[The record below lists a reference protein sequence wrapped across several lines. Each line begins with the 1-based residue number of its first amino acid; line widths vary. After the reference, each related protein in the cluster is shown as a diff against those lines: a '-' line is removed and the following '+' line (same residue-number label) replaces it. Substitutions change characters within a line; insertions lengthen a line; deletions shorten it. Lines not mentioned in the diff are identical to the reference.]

1 MSDKIFPEGFIFKQ
15 KRDNA
20 PEWVLGSIAIK
31 VDEATEWLKDNQKNG
46 WVNLDL
52 KESQGGKTYLELD
65 TWVPQP
71 QGGQHQAPEAGDV
84 PF

>member
-52 KESQGGKTYLELD
+52 KESQ
-65 TWVPQP
+65 
-71 QGGQHQAPEAGDV
+71 
-84 PF
+84 